1 MFDNRNM
8 KIGIYTFNITPGKSG
23 GVEQYSSGLIEAL
36 VNYTSEDIIVFT
48 NSKLAVKYSHLKKY
62 DNFKIVIIPKYYKYI
77 NFAINNI
84 YSRKLGMD
92 HIFYALADIKYINK
106 LTAIA
111 DIRNLIYAHKID
123 VLHVPVQTLPCYFW
137 KIPTLITLH
146 DLQQFH
152 LPQYFTTYQ
161 IKSRNIF
168 YKKSAEECTRVI
180 VSFEHVKKD
189 IINFYNILNNKID
202 VNRIGISDF
211 DKESVKFDELVKKF
225 EIPAGYML
233 YPAQTWE
240 HKNHMNLLKA
250 IDYINKKYNEM
261 LFLVCTGKKNEFY
274 SNIDKTIKE
283 LGIENQVLFTGF
295 VSEEE
300 LNTLNDQASLVVI
313 PTLYEAGSF
322 PLLEAMAHKTPVIC
336 AKTTSLPETIGDDEY
351 VFDPYSV
358 EDIGEHIHKIL
369 NDPEVIDRNIRN
381 SEKQIKRFQW
391 NVTVS
396 SFIRS
401 YSKAIEEFNK

>member
-48 NSKLAVKYSHLKKY
+48 NSKLAVKYSHLKEHN
-62 DNFKIVIIPKYYKYI
+62 NFKIVIIPEYYKYI

-84 YSRKLGMD
+84 YTNKLGMD

-146 DLQQFH
+146 DLQQFY

-189 IINFYNILNNKID
+189 IINFYNISSDKID
-202 VNRIGISDF
+202 VNQIGISDLDAKNVNF
-211 DKESVKFDELVKKF
+211 NELLKNLG
-225 EIPAGYML
+225 IPVEYIL

-274 SNIDKTIKE
+274 FKIEKTIKE

-300 LNTLNDQASLVVI
+300 LNTLTDHASLVVI

-322 PLLEAMAHKTPVIC
+322 PLLEAMVHKTPVIC
-336 AKTTSLPETIGDDEY
+336 AETTSLPETIGDDEY

-358 EDIGEHIHKIL
+358 EDLGELIHKIL
-369 NDPEVIDRNIRN
+369 NNPEAIDKSIKN

-401 YSKAIEEFNK
+401 YLKAIEEFNN